1 MLDKGTNTLENVII
15 LIDRIIFIRK
25 IILLDFVTNM
35 TFDDPISSFPTN
47 FKEHVS
53 TNLGLKTCVLKKLR
67 LAEISRCHDYVQE
80 LALSLR
86 YYPEIGR
93 KITKRHE
100 NKIILTK
107 ETK

>member
-53 TNLGLKTCVLKKLR
+53 TNLGLKTCVLKKISFKGMLSR
-67 LAEISRCHDYVQE
+67 LKYRVVMIMARS
-80 LALSLR
+80 SL
-86 YYPEIGR
+86 
-93 KITKRHE
+93 
-100 NKIILTK
+100 
-107 ETK
+107 